1 MDTWYSNLKL
11 ILDVPNKQIDIV
23 RISDEVQYT
32 ISTCT
37 WGNPPQLAPHHN
49 RPNRTHQGPKLL
61 SLTFFKQALLFFD
74 NSGMVM
80 PCKKNKHSHIYG
92 LEVTLLYVR
101 LMCRNQI
108 KLCL

>member
-1 MDTWYSNLKL
+1 MVFKLKL

-49 RPNRTHQGPKLL
+49 RPNRTHQGLKLL
-61 SLTFFKQALLFFD
+61 SLTFFKQALLFFFSITVD
-74 NSGMVM
+74 GYAMQE
-80 PCKKNKHSHIYG
+80 K
-92 LEVTLLYVR
+92 
-101 LMCRNQI
+101 
-108 KLCL
+108 